1 MAPILHICRVCL
13 VWGSDIYMSLWMHGF
28 DISWHQRAGQI
39 DIYMSVLGHNMSY
52 ASSRQGEGAGEGG
65 ALEGRE
71 GRSRSG
77 CCAQSVRRTP
87 RCVPCARRSPAP
99 PPPALCALILGR
111 DSLFAFSGCGCA
123 GDSLASGT
131 WRCRT
136 LWDGAHGHFVGA
148 LCARCGAGRP
158 AFNVCWC
165 FPGADRLVLGVG
177 VGSDSV
183 LGG

>member
-1 MAPILHICRVCL
+1 MALATGVIGVSL
-13 VWGSDIYMSLWMHGF
+13 VWGCDIYMSLWMHGF

-52 ASSRQGEGAGEGG
+52 VSSRQGEGAGEGG

-99 PPPALCALILGR
+99 PPRRSVRSFWGGIRCLLFQGVAVLGIHWR
-111 DSLFAFSGCGCA
+111 PGPGGAAHCGMVLM
-123 GDSLASGT
+123 G
-131 WRCRT
+131 T
-136 LWDGAHGHFVGA
+136 LWVH
-148 LCARCGAGRP
+148 
-158 AFNVCWC
+158 
-165 FPGADRLVLGVG
+165 
-177 VGSDSV
+177 SV
-183 LGG
+183 LGAVPGGLQSTFAGVSQVRIT